1 MKKLHQTIFEN
12 LIHEIIDAV
21 IIIDSTGNI
30 IEANSVA
37 NSELNPTGK
46 KLTGLNFFTALCKDA
61 DTCTKCPLKDE
72 NSIVCK
78 LGDPGKTYQIKSILL
93 KLENQDIFLLTIK
106 PFNHSNNQI
115 SVRSEIREGSAIGM
129 VVTHPDGIIS
139 FADEQ
144 FFRLS
149 CLLNRDVIGKKI
161 TTIFPDEKER
171 IEKILQGEMHDIENQ
186 NIRVKC
192 QLAENLYL
200 QASILF
206 FPDDESKYFWF
217 FHQIG
222 SQGFNSED
230 IDYGQIFKKSPV
242 GFVFCEVIFNDKG
255 RGVDFKLLFVNESFK
270 QLFDIAEEDF
280 TDKTA
285 RELFPDLT
293 DEVYEKSGIV
303 AFGENPY
310 FFIYFQENQRKYF
323 ETVAYQVAE
332 NKIALLFN
340 DASQKIKSRNELE
353 NIFNLSID
361 LICIADFD
369 GNLVKTNPSFQ
380 SVLGLSETK
389 LKEKRIQDFIFNTDT
404 ELEVEALL
412 MGIEDE
418 DAVVHYQNSYK
429 DKNGEEIWLSWTFQ
443 TLSKE
448 KTIFAIGRDIT
459 PIKNT
464 EQEFIEAKENAEE
477 GDRLKSAFLA
487 NMSHE
492 VRTPMN
498 AIIGFSTLLDNE
510 ELETDKRK
518 KYIQII
524 KGRCNDLL
532 RIIDDILD
540 ISRIEAGQVDIFP
553 EPFYISDF
561 FNELMTIHQYR
572 LESLEKTHLS
582 IEIVPLTDNF
592 QIYNDRQRLLQVM
605 NNLLDNAIKFTSDGK
620 ITFGCKKFNDTKLL
634 FYVEDTGIGI
644 PKDKFEIIF
653 HRFRQAEDNLT
664 RKFGGNGLGLAI
676 SKPLVKL
683 MGGDIW
689 LESEEKSGSKF
700 YFTID
705 KIKKQKS
712 TVQPASFLN
721 KNILLVEDDR
731 HSVGYMRI
739 VLEQFGATI
748 THARTGYDA
757 LHILDQGANF
767 DLILMDIQLSD
778 MSGLEVTRLIRDND
792 RDTPIIAQTA
802 YAQQADRQV
811 CLQAGCNDYIA
822 KPIDDED
829 LIALVA
835 KYIKK

>member
-1 MKKLHQTIFEN
+1 MKKLHLTIFEN
-12 LIHEIIDAV
+12 LIHKIIDPV
-21 IIIDSTGNI
+21 IVVDSTGNI
-30 IEANSVA
+30 IDANSIA
-37 NSELNPTGK
+37 NSELNPSGK
-46 KLTGLNFFTALCKDA
+46 KLIGQNFFTALCKDT
-61 DTCTKCPLKDE
+61 DTCTKYPLKEESTKACRLGDSDKIYKI
-72 NSIVCK
+72 NSIE
-78 LGDPGKTYQIKSILL
+78 L
-93 KLENQDIFLLTIK
+93 KLENQDVILLTIK
-106 PFNHSNNQI
+106 PFNNQYDQN

-144 FFRLS
+144 FFKLS
-149 CLLNRDVIGKKI
+149 CLLNRDIIGKKI

-171 IEKILQGEMHDIENQ
+171 IEKMLQGEMHDIGNQ
-186 NIRVKC
+186 DIRVKC
-192 QLAENLYL
+192 QQAENLYL
-200 QASILF
+200 QASILS
-206 FPDDESKYFWF
+206 FPDDENKYFWF
-217 FHQIG
+217 FHQVG
-222 SQGFNSED
+222 NLEFNSGN
-230 IDYGQIFKKSPV
+230 IDYGQIFQESPI

-255 RGVDFKLLFVNESFK
+255 RGADFKLLSVNDSFK
-270 QLFDIAEEDF
+270 QLFDITEKDF
-280 TDKTA
+280 TGKTA
-285 RELFPDLT
+285 RELFLDLT
-293 DEVYEKSGIV
+293 DEVYEKFGIV
-303 AFGENPY
+303 AFGGNPY
-310 FFIYFQENQRKYF
+310 FFIYFEENQRKYF
-323 ETVAYQVAE
+323 EAVAYRVEE
-332 NKIALLFN
+332 NKIVLLFN

-361 LICIADFD
+361 LICIADLD

-380 SVLGLSETK
+380 SVLGLSETM
-389 LKEKRIQDFIFNTDT
+389 LKEKRIQDFIFSSDT

-412 MGIEDE
+412 MGTQD
-418 DAVVHYQNSYK
+418 DDTVVHYQNSYK
-429 DKNGEEIWLSWTFQ
+429 SKNGEEIWLSWTFQ

-464 EQEFIEAKENAEE
+464 EQEFIAAKENAEE

-498 AIIGFSTLLDNE
+498 AIIGFSTLLDND
-510 ELETDKRK
+510 ELEKDKRK

-561 FNELMTIHQYR
+561 FNEVMAIHQFR

-582 IEIVPLTDNF
+582 IEIVPLTENF

-605 NNLLDNAIKFTSDGK
+605 NNLLDNAIKFTPEGK
-620 ITFGCKKFNDTKLL
+620 ITFGCKKYNDSKLL
-634 FYVEDTGIGI
+634 FYVKDTGIGI

-653 HRFRQAEDNLT
+653 HRFRQAEENLT

-676 SKPLVKL
+676 SKPLIKL
-683 MGGDIW
+683 MGGEIW

-712 TVQPASFLN
+712 SVQQANFLN

-757 LHILDQGANF
+757 LHIIDQGAKF

-778 MSGLEVTRLIRDND
+778 MSGLEVTRLIRDED
-792 RDTPIIAQTA
+792 RNTPIIAQTA
-802 YAQQADRQV
+802 YAQQNDRQA
-811 CLQAGCNDYIA
+811 CLLAGCNDYIA

-835 KYIKK
+835 QYIRK

>member
-1 MKKLHQTIFEN
+1 MKKLHQTIFGSF
-12 LIHEIIDAV
+12 IHKITDPI

-30 IEANSVA
+30 IDANSIA
-37 NSELNPTGK
+37 NSELNLSEK
-46 KLTGLNFFTALCKDA
+46 KMIGQNFFTALCKNA
-61 DTCTKCPLKDE
+61 ETCTRCPLKDE
-72 NSIVCK
+72 SNKVCK
-78 LGDPGKTYQIKSILL
+78 LGGLGKTYQIRSTLL
-93 KLENQDIFLLTIK
+93 KIVNQDAVLLVLK
-106 PFNHSNNQI
+106 PFNNQYDKN
-115 SVRSEIREGSAIGM
+115 SVRSEIQEGYTIGM
-129 VVTHPDGIIS
+129 VVTRPDGIIS

-161 TTIFPDEKER
+161 TSIFPNEKEH
-171 IEKILQGEMHDIENQ
+171 IENMLQGEMHDIENQ

-192 QLAENLYL
+192 QQTGNLFL
-200 QASILF
+200 QASILS
-206 FPDDESKYFWF
+206 FPDDENKYFWF
-217 FHQIG
+217 FHRLGNQE
-222 SQGFNSED
+222 SNSGD
-230 IDYGQIFKKSPV
+230 IDYGQIFQKSPIGV
-242 GFVFCEVIFNDKG
+242 VFCEVIFNDKG
-255 RGVDFKLLFVNESFK
+255 RGIDFKLLSINESFW
-270 QLFDIAEEDF
+270 QLFEITENNL
-280 TDKTA
+280 TGKTA
-285 RELFPDLT
+285 KELFPDFA
-293 DEVYEKSGIV
+293 DEVYEKFGIV
-303 AFGENPY
+303 AFGGDPY
-310 FFIYFQENQRKYF
+310 FFIYLQESRRKYF
-323 ETVAYQVAE
+323 EVVAYRVAE

-353 NIFNLSID
+353 SIFNLSID
-361 LICIADFD
+361 LMCIADLD

-380 SVLGLSETK
+380 SVLGLSEAR
-389 LKEKRIQDFIFNTDT
+389 LKEKRIQDFIFSSDT

-412 MGIEDE
+412 MGRQDE
-418 DAVVHYQNSYK
+418 DTVVHYQNSYK

-464 EQEFIEAKENAEE
+464 EQEFIAAKESAEE

-498 AIIGFSTLLDNE
+498 AIIGFSTLLDND
-510 ELETDKRK
+510 ELEKDKRK

-561 FNELMTIHQYR
+561 FNEIMTIHQFR
-572 LESLEKTHLS
+572 LEFLEKTHLT
-582 IEIVPLTDNF
+582 IEIVPLTENF

-605 NNLLDNAIKFTSDGK
+605 NNLLDNAIKFTSEGK
-620 ITFGCKKFNDTKLL
+620 ITFGCKKYDDTKLL

-644 PKDKFEIIF
+644 SKDKFEIIF
-653 HRFRQAEDNLT
+653 HRFRQAEENLT

-683 MGGDIW
+683 MGGEIW
-689 LESEEKSGSKF
+689 LESEEKIGSTF

-712 TVQPASFLN
+712 TLQPVNFLN

-757 LHILDQGANF
+757 LNILNKGAKF

-792 RDTPIIAQTA
+792 KDTPIIAQTA

-822 KPIDDED
+822 KPIDDEN

-835 KYIKK
+835 QYIKK